1 MSIGRRGFL
10 KGALIAAGAAAL
22 PAAALPASAQPAS
35 ALPSPATA
43 APRPAATGAAQYPV
57 NLAPLQQAAFLRL
70 PPGSVTPSGWL
81 ATQLDYQLGGLNGQ
95 YQQTSHFLVFNQ
107 TGWTNPSLGTGW
119 EEVPYWL
126 RGYGDLG
133 YLTGDS
139 GVRSSTEQWV
149 SAVMATQASDGF
161 FGPSY
166 LRTFTNNHV
175 DLWPHMPMLHAL
187 RSWSEFHNDTTVH
200 DFLTRYFAYVAAQ
213 PVSVFTDGWGYTR
226 WGDTIDV
233 IYWLYNRT
241 GNSDLLALVT
251 KIHDNMAN
259 WTGNIASLH
268 NVNFAQGFRAATQY
282 WTLSGA
288 QSDHD
293 GSYQTYDAMMGL
305 YGQFPGGGFAG
316 DENAR
321 PGFGD
326 PRQGFETCGIVE
338 YMASHEIL
346 TRTTGDPVWADRAEQ
361 LAFNMLPAALDPQGK
376 VCHYITAANSVQLD
390 DVVKSSLQF
399 DNDWAMQAYL
409 PGVDQYRCCPHNYGQ
424 GWPYF
429 IEEMWLAT
437 PDGGLAAALLGPSS
451 VTAKVAGGG
460 SVTITEKT
468 TYPFSDTITF
478 TLNLAAPTAFPLS
491 VRIPGWC
498 TAPQLSVNGAAV
510 SAGAGPRFATMNRT
524 WSNNDTVT
532 LRLPMQPSTTTWTNN
547 HNAVSVDCGP
557 LTYSLKINEQ
567 WSQVSGTAQWP
578 QYQVT
583 AGSAWNVGLVPGQ
596 QLALSN
602 TGGNVND
609 PFNLA
614 NAPLAITAQACTVP
628 DWTAD
633 SQVVVGTLQDGPV
646 AVNTPAEQVT
656 LVPMG
661 AARLRITAFPQVGG
675 SMEWGKPG
683 VNVRIQN
690 QNSGKVLAVANMSTA
705 DSADV
710 VQFDDSGTVDHL
722 WQLLDN
728 GNGLVKVR
736 NVNSGKV
743 LGVDQMSTADS
754 ANIVQFDDNG
764 TADHVWQL
772 LDNGDGWFRLRNLNS
787 GKVLGVAN
795 MSTDDSAN
803 VVQFD
808 DNGTADH
815 LWRIIPDGQVRIQSL
830 NSTKVMGVANMS
842 TADSAQV
849 VQYDDNGTADH
860 LWEFIP
866 DANGY
871 FRISNVNSGKVLG
884 VDQMSTA
891 DSANVVQFDDNG
903 TADHLWRLKPS
914 VGDIWRVQNLNSG
927 KILAVNNMS
936 YADSAPVQQ
945 YDDNG
950 SPDHY
955 WRLI

>member
-1 MSIGRRGFL
+1 MTAIGRRGFL
-10 KGALIAAGAAAL
+10 KGALLAAGAAAL
-22 PAAALPASAQPAS
+22 PTTAAAAPAKHKSKPTDAS
-35 ALPSPATA
+35 
-43 APRPAATGAAQYPV
+43 AAQYPV
-57 NLAPLQQAAFLRL
+57 NLAPLQPAAFLRL
-70 PPGSVTPSGWL
+70 PPGAVTPAGWL
-81 ATQLDYQLGGLNGQ
+81 ATQLDYQVNGLNGR
-95 YQQTSHFLVFNQ
+95 YQDTSHFLVFNQ
-107 TGWTNPSLGTGW
+107 TGWVDPSVHGW

-139 GVRSSTEQWV
+139 GVRSSTEQWI
-149 SAVMATQASDGF
+149 SAVMATQAADGY
-161 FGPSY
+161 FGPND
-166 LRTFTNNHV
+166 LRTITNGHA
-175 DLWPHMPMLHAL
+175 DLWPHMPMMHAL
-187 RSWSEFHNDTTVH
+187 RSWSEFHNDTRVH
-200 DFLTRYFAYVAAQ
+200 EFLTRYFAYVAAQ
-213 PVSVFTDGWGYTR
+213 PVAVFTDGWGTTR

-241 GNSDLLALVT
+241 GNSDLLDLVT
-251 KIHDNMAN
+251 KIHTNMAN
-259 WTGNIASLH
+259 WTNNIASLH
-268 NVNFAQGFRAATQY
+268 NVNFAQGFREATQY

-288 QSDHD
+288 QADHD
-293 GSYQTYDAMMGL
+293 SAYQNYTNMLGR

-338 YMASHEIL
+338 FMGSHEIL
-346 TRTTGDPVWADRAEQ
+346 TRTTGDPIWADRAEQ

-424 GWPYF
+424 GWPCYV
-429 IEEMWLAT
+429 EEMWLAT

-451 VTAKVAGGG
+451 VTAKVVGGA
-460 SVTITEKT
+460 SVTITENT
-468 TYPFSDTITF
+468 NYPFSDTITF
-478 TLNLAAPTAFPLS
+478 TVTLGAPTTFPFS

-498 TAPQLSVNGAAV
+498 SVPSLSVNGSAV
-510 SAGAGPRFATMNRT
+510 PVAGGPRFATVNRN
-524 WSNNDTVT
+524 WSNGDKIT
-532 LRLPMQPSTTTWTNN
+532 LQLPSRPTMNTWTTN
-547 HNAVSVDCGP
+547 HNAVSVDCGA
-557 LTYSLKINEQ
+557 LTYSLKIDEQ
-567 WSQVSGTAQWP
+567 WSQVSGTAEWP

-596 QLALSN
+596 QLSLTQ
-602 TGGNVND
+602 TGGDVTD

-614 NAPLAITAQACTVP
+614 NAPLAITAQAQAVP

-633 SQVVVGTLQDGPV
+633 SQVVVGTLSDGPV
-646 AVNTPAEQVT
+646 AVNTPTQAVT

-661 AARLRITAFPQVGG
+661 AARLRIAAFPQVGG
-675 SMEWGKPG
+675 STEWGRPG
-683 VNVRIQN
+683 VVVRIQN
-690 QNSGKVLAVANMSTA
+690 QNSA
-705 DSADV
+705 
-710 VQFDDSGTVDHL
+710 
-722 WQLLDN
+722 
-728 GNGLVKVR
+728 
-736 NVNSGKV
+736 KV

-754 ANIVQFDDNG
+754 ANIVQYDDNGSADHRWQLLDNGNGLVKVRNMNSGKVLGVDQMSTADSARVVQFDDNG
-764 TADHVWQL
+764 TTDHVWQL

-787 GKVLGVAN
+787 GKVLGVDQ
-795 MSTDDSAN
+795 MSTADSAQ

-830 NSTKVMGVANMS
+830 NSTKVLGVAGMS

-849 VQYDDNGTADH
+849 VQFDDNGTPDH
-860 LWEFIP
+860 LWVFVP

-871 FRISNVNSGKVLG
+871 FRIQNVNSGKVLG
-884 VDQMSTA
+884 VEAMSTA

-903 TADHLWRLKPS
+903 TSDHLWRLKPW
-914 VGDIWRVQNLNSG
+914 VGDLWRVQNLNSG
-927 KILAVNNMS
+927 KVLAVNNES

-945 YDDNG
+945 FDDNG
-950 SPDHY
+950 TPDHY